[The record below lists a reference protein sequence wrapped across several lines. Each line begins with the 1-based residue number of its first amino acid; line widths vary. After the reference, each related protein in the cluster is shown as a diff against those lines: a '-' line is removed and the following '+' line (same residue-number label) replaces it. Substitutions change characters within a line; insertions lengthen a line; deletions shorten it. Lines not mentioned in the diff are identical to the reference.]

1 MLSLLQKIYNKAAF
15 FRARLRAL
23 FWGLFAAN
31 IGREVYIKSGTLLFS
46 PGKVEIGDYCT
57 FGPMCTLN
65 GHSGLIIGSFVR
77 FGPNVCIL
85 SSLYRFDDWRV
96 PQFFQGHEE
105 GLVEIHDDVWIG
117 VNAVVLPH
125 VKVGRGAVVGANSVV
140 TKNVA
145 PYSIVAGAPAS
156 HIRYRFGEEERRK
169 AMEVDIDY
177 FKNPKHAAEAYN
189 RSKDTPVK

>member
-1 MLSLLQKIYNKAAF
+1 
-15 FRARLRAL
+15 
-23 FWGLFAAN
+23 
-31 IGREVYIKSGTLLFS
+31 
-46 PGKVEIGDYCT
+46 
-57 FGPMCTLN
+57 
-65 GHSGLIIGSFVR
+65 
-77 FGPNVCIL
+77 
-85 SSLYRFDDWRV
+85 
-96 PQFFQGHEE
+96 
-105 GLVEIHDDVWIG
+105 IG